1 MACQTFPPA
10 PYQVCGAI
18 LDKYNEL
25 GGTSSFLLWP
35 TSDELT
41 NPDGVGK
48 RSVFMNGPIY
58 WHPDAGAHP
67 VANHFFACWQRNG
80 WEGGPLRYP
89 TSDELV
95 NPDGIGRR
103 QYFQGGTIYWKL
115 NEAYFVGGAIRDK
128 WGETGWEQGW
138 LGYPTSDEVI
148 LPDGQGRMNRFEHG
162 VIYWSPTTGAHPV
175 AGTILDQWASAG
187 YERSSLGYPV
197 ADAVISTGGVEEQQ
211 FQNGRL
217 FSSGMRLALTSSDSV
232 LSFGVPTSVALTHES
247 TSDMVVFHGDG
258 YDLTFRTRSETSAEL
273 GINLLAPQ
281 APREFTLLLPIPP
294 GFALQAQLGRVNL
307 LAPDGS
313 VTAAVGLPVAV
324 DAVGALVDVVAS
336 VAGNALTFQFEPS
349 TILPIQ
355 SLAEGVTKNVNDY
368 SSVGENQ
375 RNVCLTNPTDCQRAY
390 PARDLAQKISSEEF
404 PGPDQGDN
412 RADAARHCLWQAF
425 TTEMAN
431 KDFALRLANAH
442 EQDAPGAPESNAMDE
457 YNNVTG
463 RAVGLRFEGNLQGII
478 TTSLGYA
485 HEARIVPNPVG
496 LENEDGNDLIILH
509 E

>member
-1 MACQTFPPA
+1 M
-10 PYQVCGAI
+10 
-18 LDKYNEL
+18 
-25 GGTSSFLLWP
+25 
-35 TSDELT
+35 T

-48 RSVFMNGPIY
+48 RNTFQNGPIY

-67 VANHFFACWQRNG
+67 VVNHFFAAWQRNG
-80 WEGGPLRYP
+80 WKAGPLGYP

-115 NEAYFVGGAIRDK
+115 NEAYYVAGAIRDK

-138 LGYPTSDEVI
+138 LGYPVSDEVV

-162 VIYWSPTTGAHPV
+162 VIYWSPANGAHPV

-187 YERSSLGYPV
+187 YEVSSLGYPV
-197 ADAVISTGGVEEQQ
+197 ADAVAGVGGAEQQQ
-211 FQNGRL
+211 FQNGQL
-217 FSSGMRLALTSSDSV
+217 FSAGTRLTLGSTQYS
-232 LSFGVPTSVALTHES
+232 LSFGVPTASPLTIEAI
-247 TSDMVVFHGDG
+247 TDGIAFRGDG
-258 YDLTFRTRSETSAEL
+258 YDLTFRTRSDTSAEL
-273 GINLLAPQ
+273 GFNLLAPQ
-281 APREFTLLLPIPP
+281 TPRQFTMLVPVPP
-294 GFALQAQLGRVNL
+294 GYSLQAQPGRVNL
-307 LAPDGS
+307 LAPDTS
-313 VTAAVGLPVAV
+313 IAAAVGLPVAT
-324 DAVGALVDVVAS
+324 DPAGALVEVVAS
-336 VAGNALTFQFEPS
+336 VAGNAVTFSFGNSP
-349 TILPIQ
+349 LPIV
-355 SLAEGVTKNVNDY
+355 SLAEGVTKNINDY
-368 SSVGENQ
+368 GSVGENQ
-375 RNVCLTNPTDCQRAY
+375 RNVCLTNPNDCRRAF
-390 PARDLAQKISSEEF
+390 PARDMAQNISSAEF
-404 PGPDQGDN
+404 PGADQGDN

-431 KDFALRLANAH
+431 EDFALRIANAH
-442 EQDAPGAPESNAMDE
+442 EQDAPGSPEANAMDE

-463 RAVGLRFEGNLQGII
+463 RAVGLRHEGDHEGIK